1 VIEDLRAPE
10 ALVAA
15 LDAARAGRLVLGS
28 ISAPSA
34 PGAIERLIDAFPA
47 DRRPPVRA
55 SLAGALRAVVA
66 QILVPKIAGG
76 RIAARE
82 VLLSS
87 AAVRKLVLDGA
98 TAQLPIAIESGRSLG
113 MKTMVDSLG
122 ALVREGVVDIRTACG
137 CAPDRAALVSALERD
152 GIDVS
157 GVERR
162 A

>member
-1 VIEDLRAPE
+1 
-10 ALVAA
+10 
-15 LDAARAGRLVLGS
+15 
-28 ISAPSA
+28 
-34 PGAIERLIDAFPA
+34 
-47 DRRPPVRA
+47 VRA

-66 QILVPKIAGG
+66 QILVPKVSGG

-87 AAVRKLVLDGA
+87 PAVRKLVLDGA
-98 TAQLPIAIESGRSLG
+98 TSQLPIAIESGRGLG
-113 MKTMVDSLG
+113 MRTMVDSLG
-122 ALVREGVVDIRTACG
+122 ALVRDGIVDIRTACSS
-137 CAPDRAALVSALERD
+137 APDRDALILALVRD